1 MLKIAQKLKIS
12 EMESLETKI
21 FPHNLKLIVI
31 PPVFK
36 KKDPLYKTNYRPV
49 SVKVMQNQVNGF
61 VCDFFY
67 HHTYVVT
74 VKDITHSR
82 DR

>member
-12 EMESLETKI
+12 EMESLETEI

-36 KKDPLYKTNYRPV
+36 KKGPLYKANYRPV

-61 VCDFFY
+61 VSDFF
-67 HHTYVVT
+67 
-74 VKDITHSR
+74 ITILMWLQ
-82 DR
+82 